1 MSRIESSPEL
11 KESLVHIKEG
21 DTFPLD
27 DLELMPIETPG
38 HTSDHLCFLLKEI
51 IEVNGSKID
60 KYSLFSGDHIVGASS
75 TYFED
80 YPKYYDSLVKTRKLI
95 EDMDIEKMYV
105 AHSMSLL
112 RDDVGVDA
120 RQKNQVYLKRRQG
133 RDKFLEATAL
143 QLCLNQNGKF
153 SL

>member
-1 MSRIESSPEL
+1 M
-11 KESLVHIKEG
+11 
-21 DTFPLD
+21 
-27 DLELMPIETPG
+27 
-38 HTSDHLCFLLKEI
+38 
-51 IEVNGSKID
+51 
-60 KYSLFSGDHIVGASS
+60 
-75 TYFED
+75 
-80 YPKYYDSLVKTRKLI
+80 YDSLVKTRKLI
-95 EDMDIEKMYV
+95 EDMDIDKMYV